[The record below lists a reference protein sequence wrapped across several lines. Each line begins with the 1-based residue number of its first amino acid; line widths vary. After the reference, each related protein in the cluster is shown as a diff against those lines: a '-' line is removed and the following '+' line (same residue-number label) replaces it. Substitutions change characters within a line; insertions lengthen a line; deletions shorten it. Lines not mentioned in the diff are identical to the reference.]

1 MPLNK
6 IRRSVLILLF
16 VFPAS
21 LLGTSIGIAGVIN
34 VAAAALPAFPIKLTD
49 DRGHSVRLDHFAK
62 RIVSLSPHI
71 TELIFAAGAGSK
83 LVGVSRYSDYPDAA
97 RMVQDVGDASRLDLE
112 RIVALKPDLVVAWH
126 SGNARPDIEKLEKLG
141 ITVFATEANKLGDV
155 PRLLRTAGKL
165 AGTSMQ
171 AESAANDYEEELQG
185 IKRSYSD
192 RRKIS
197 VFQVIWHQPLMTVNG
212 NHLISD
218 IIGICGGV
226 NVFGSAPSLTPV
238 ISPENLVEADPQAI
252 ISSASDEV
260 GGTGARNYLSH
271 RFPQLGA
278 VRNSHLFFVQPDLL
292 HRQTVRMLGAA
303 KTVCAQLDNVRSSQ
317 RKDVSGTAP
326 GAATRGSS

>member
-1 MPLNK
+1 MPLNR

-21 LLGTSIGIAGVIN
+21 LLVASIGVAGVIN
-34 VAAAALPAFPIKLTD
+34 VACAASPLTSPIELTD
-49 DRGHSVRLDHFAK
+49 DRGRSIRLDHFAK

-97 RMVQDVGDASRLDLE
+97 RTVQDVGDASNLDLE
-112 RIVALKPDLVVAWH
+112 RIIALKPDLVVAWH
-126 SGNARPDIEKLEKLG
+126 SGNARADIEKLEKLG
-141 ITVFATEANKLGDV
+141 ITVFATEANKLEDV
-155 PRLLRTAGKL
+155 PRLLRAAGKL
-165 AGTSMQ
+165 AGTSTQ
-171 AESAANDYEEELQG
+171 AESAASDYEKELQG
-185 IKRSYSD
+185 IKRGYSD

-197 VFQVIWHQPLMTVNG
+197 VFQIIWHQPLMTVNG

-252 ISSASDEV
+252 ISSASHEF
-260 GGTGARNYLSH
+260 GETGAMSLSR
-271 RFPQLGA
+271 RFPQLSA
-278 VRNSHLFFVQPDLL
+278 VRNSHLFLVHPDLL
-292 HRQTVRMLGAA
+292 HRQTVRMLRAA
-303 KTVCAQLDNVRSSQ
+303 KTVCAQLESVRSSQ
-317 RKDVSGTAP
+317 RKDVSGAVPDT
-326 GAATRGSS
+326 ATRSSS

>member
-97 RMVQDVGDASRLDLE
+97 RTVQDVGDASNLDLE

-126 SGNARPDIEKLEKLG
+126 SGNARKDIEKLEKLG

-171 AESAANDYEEELQG
+171 AESAASDYEEELQG
-185 IKRSYSD
+185 IKHTYSD

-226 NVFGSAPSLTPV
+226 NVFRSAPSLTPV

-252 ISSASDEV
+252 ISSASDEFAE
-260 GGTGARNYLSH
+260 TGARNLSR
-271 RFPQLGA
+271 RFPQVSA
-278 VRNSHLFFVQPDLL
+278 VRNSHLFFVHPDLL
-292 HRQTVRMLGAA
+292 HRQTVRMLRAA
-303 KTVCAQLDNVRSSQ
+303 KTVCAQLDSVRSRQ
-317 RKDVSGTAP
+317 QKDVSGTGAD
-326 GAATRGSS
+326 AATRSSS